1 MQQAQYEL
9 TLSRQ
14 AAGEVRLQAD
24 LLKQRLAAQ
33 LSAEQKR
40 AEMRES
46 TLAQQR
52 EAAAQALASERQA
65 HASTKREASAAVSSA
80 QEEVRS
86 ARALVLTRE
95 ADAAMA
101 NTARWAAQ
109 KLAQQEAQ
117 RVSGL
122 ERKIAELEAGI
133 KLAKEQAVQ
142 AAAQAAVQVS
152 AARLAGG
159 AGGGGG
165 NLVTD
170 SPAEGELI
178 PGLSTPSTPPA
189 DSRRARAPRLPSGG
203 AAAMASSGG
212 GGGDGG
218 GGGGG
223 GGGGRSGSAARR
235 GGGSSS
241 GPSSASPG
249 GAVASAALRQFPRR
263 AASAQAMAQT
273 LKGAGSAGSLLSK
286 VGQMLAATAG
296 VKGAKSAR
304 ERELIAARERARAAS
319 ILRQHRSGVGGS
331 SDLADG
337 SGLMRAE
344 NYDSDGEEDD
354 YDYASQMARVRRA
367 GAGTPSSGGGGRK
380 SLNPLERLSQ
390 FLGGSPQSRP
400 KSAPPTPA
408 VTRRVF

>member
-1 MQQAQYEL
+1 
-9 TLSRQ
+9 
-14 AAGEVRLQAD
+14 
-24 LLKQRLAAQ
+24 
-33 LSAEQKR
+33 
-40 AEMRES
+40 
-46 TLAQQR
+46 
-52 EAAAQALASERQA
+52 
-65 HASTKREASAAVSSA
+65 
-80 QEEVRS
+80 
-86 ARALVLTRE
+86 
-95 ADAAMA
+95 
-101 NTARWAAQ
+101 
-109 KLAQQEAQ
+109 
-117 RVSGL
+117 
-122 ERKIAELEAGI
+122 
-133 KLAKEQAVQ
+133 
-142 AAAQAAVQVS
+142 
-152 AARLAGG
+152 
-159 AGGGGG
+159 
-165 NLVTD
+165 
-170 SPAEGELI
+170 
-178 PGLSTPSTPPA
+178 
-189 DSRRARAPRLPSGG
+189 
-203 AAAMASSGG
+203 
-212 GGGDGG
+212 
-218 GGGGG
+218 
-223 GGGGRSGSAARR
+223 
-235 GGGSSS
+235 
-241 GPSSASPG
+241 
-249 GAVASAALRQFPRR
+249 
-263 AASAQAMAQT
+263 MAQT